1 MKAIKLLNQILIL
14 FIVTIFTSC
23 EDDKVDIGKYGSLS
37 GIILNGTDYSPL
49 SGVLISTSPSSSA
62 VLTDEEGKFNLEKV
76 LEGEVA
82 LTARKKDFLS
92 SSVNVAVY
100 EGENTPITLYLL
112 KDEKNVGSVT
122 IYDPVP
128 GNGAVDQQTAFTL
141 KWSVEQQNKDKQL
154 EYTVYY
160 FESGSIVQK
169 VAGEN
174 LTLKEVPIDNLNY
187 STIYYW
193 HVVAKYEGN
202 IVANSPTWSFKTRKS
217 E

>member
-37 GIILNGTDYSPL
+37 GIILNGADYSPL

>member
-37 GIILNGTDYSPL
+37 GIILNGADYSPL

-62 VLTDEEGKFNLEKV
+62 VLTDEEGKCNLEKV

>member
-37 GIILNGTDYSPL
+37 GIILNGADYSPL

-174 LTLKEVPIDNLNY
+174 LTLKEVSIDNLNY

>member
-1 MKAIKLLNQILIL
+1 MKAIKLQVFL
-14 FIVTIFTSC
+14 FLMVMIFTSC

-62 VLTDEEGKFNLEKV
+62 VITDAEGKFNLEKV
-76 LEGEVA
+76 VEGEVSI
-82 LTARKKDFLS
+82 TARKKDFLS

-112 KDEKNVGSVT
+112 KDEKNVGGVT
-122 IYDPVP
+122 IYDPIP
-128 GNGAVDQQTAFTL
+128 GNGAVDQLTAFTL

-154 EYTVYY
+154 VYTVYY

-174 LTLKEVPIDNLNY
+174 LTLKEVPIVNLNS

-193 HVVAKYEGN
+193 YVVAKYEGS